1 MANHSTRPVVEALDG
16 DEISFKRPSQ
26 AKEILRR
33 LRKNKGAMVG
43 LFLLICI
50 ILVVIFADVIASYD
64 AGVIQIPDNKLAPMS
79 PEHPLGCDSYGRDVL
94 SRLVHGARNSL
105 LVAVASSISSCLVGC
120 TLGAIAGYFG
130 GKVDMV
136 IMRALDIFMS
146 IPDLLFTMVV
156 VAALSSSVP
165 VLIIAMT
172 LAYFTNYVR
181 LVRSG
186 VLNLVDQEYVEAA
199 RAGTAGKGFAVV
211 ADEVRN
217 LAAKS
222 AEASQSTSALIG
234 RSIAAVN
241 QGTQIAGATAKQLD
255 GVVTGANEIV
265 ETINAIAADAQ
276 TQAGAVEQIQ
286 DQIGQITGV
295 VQTNSSTAE
304 ESAATSQELSAQA
317 SVLKQLV
324 RTFRLRQA

>member
-1 MANHSTRPVVEALDG
+1 MANTSTRPVVEIADDG
-16 DEISFKRPSQ
+16 EIKFKRPSQ
-26 AKEILRR
+26 VKEIIRR
-33 LRKNKGAMVG
+33 LKKNKGAMIG

-50 ILVVIFADVIASYD
+50 VLVVIFADVIASYK
-64 AGVIQIPDNKLAPMS
+64 AGVVQVPDNKLAPMS
-79 PEHPLGCDSYGRDVL
+79 AEHPLGCDSYGRDVL

-105 LVAVASSISSCLVGC
+105 LVAIAASISSCLVGC

-156 VAALSSSVP
+156 VAALGSSIP

-199 RAGTAGKGFAVV
+199 RAGGAS
-211 ADEVRN
+211 
-217 LAAKS
+217 S
-222 AEASQSTSALIG
+222 ARIIISHIIPNTLGIILVNVTLNVSSLVIYQSTLSFIGLSLPAPAPEWGSMLSSARVDMLRAPTLVLFPALAIVLTAF
-234 RSIAAVN
+234 SVN
-241 QGTQIAGATAKQLD
+241 LLGD
-255 GVVTGANEIV
+255 GLR
-265 ETINAIAADAQ
+265 DAM
-276 TQAGAVEQIQ
+276 
-286 DQIGQITGV
+286 DPR
-295 VQTNSSTAE
+295 
-304 ESAATSQELSAQA
+304 
-317 SVLKQLV
+317 LKS
-324 RTFRLRQA
+324 

>member
-1 MANHSTRPVVEALDG
+1 MSTNNTSSRPVVEMLD
-16 DEISFKRPSQ
+16 DDNVSFKRPSQ

-43 LFLLICI
+43 LILLIFI
-50 ILVVIFADVIASYD
+50 LLVVIFADVIVSYD
-64 AGVIQIPDNKLAPMS
+64 AGVVQIPDNKLAPMS
-79 PEHPLGCDSYGRDVL
+79 AEHPLGCDSYGRDVL

-105 LVAVASSISSCLVGC
+105 LVAVAASISSCLVGC

-130 GKVDMV
+130 GKVDMI

-156 VAALSSSVP
+156 VAALGSSIP

-199 RAGTAGKGFAVV
+199 RAGGSS
-211 ADEVRN
+211 
-217 LAAKS
+217 S
-222 AEASQSTSALIG
+222 ARIILSHIIPNTLGIILVNVTLNVSSLVIYQSTLSFIGLSLPAPAPEWGSMLSSARVDMLRAPTLVLFPALAIVLTAF
-234 RSIAAVN
+234 SVN
-241 QGTQIAGATAKQLD
+241 LLGD
-255 GVVTGANEIV
+255 GLR
-265 ETINAIAADAQ
+265 DAM
-276 TQAGAVEQIQ
+276 
-286 DQIGQITGV
+286 DPR
-295 VQTNSSTAE
+295 
-304 ESAATSQELSAQA
+304 
-317 SVLKQLV
+317 LKN
-324 RTFRLRQA
+324 